1 MSDRQFTIYEIHDH
15 VARLT
20 LNRPDKKNALHRTMR
35 KEVQEAFRDIKNN
48 QDVWLAI
55 FTGLGDVFCAGKDL
69 AEKIDPAD
77 DDGSVFSNDD
87 LFLYQRKIFKPIIV
101 ALNGPALAQG
111 AGFVLSS
118 DIIIMSDRSSV
129 GWPQVSRGIASGTG
143 PSQGVHAMPWAQAM
157 GYMLRAKTVPP
168 EDALRL
174 GIANE
179 VVAHDDLMDCA
190 ERWAGEIMANAPL
203 AVRGIKEA
211 ARRGQ
216 DLELEARMRLARDIA
231 DRVVGS
237 DDATEG
243 IQAFKEKR
251 KPQWSGR

>member
-1 MSDRQFTIYEIHDH
+1 MSEREFTIYEVRDH

-20 LNRPDKKNALHRTMR
+20 LNRPNKKNALHRTMR
-35 KEVQEAFRDIKNN
+35 REVQEAFRDIKNN
-48 QDVWLAI
+48 PDVWLTI
-55 FTGLGDVFCAGKDL
+55 FSGNGNVFCAGKDL
-69 AEKIDPAD
+69 TEKIDPAD

-87 LFLYQRKIFKPIIV
+87 LFLYQRKIFKPIVV

-118 DIIIMSDRSSV
+118 DIIIMSEQSSV

-157 GYMLRAKTVPP
+157 GYMLRAKPVPP

-179 VVAHDDLMDCA
+179 VVPHDDLLPCA
-190 ERWAGEIMANAPL
+190 ERWAAEIMANAPL
-203 AVRGIKEA
+203 AIRGIKEA

-231 DRVVGS
+231 DRVVQS
-237 DDATEG
+237 EDATEG

-251 KPQWSGR
+251 KPNWKGK